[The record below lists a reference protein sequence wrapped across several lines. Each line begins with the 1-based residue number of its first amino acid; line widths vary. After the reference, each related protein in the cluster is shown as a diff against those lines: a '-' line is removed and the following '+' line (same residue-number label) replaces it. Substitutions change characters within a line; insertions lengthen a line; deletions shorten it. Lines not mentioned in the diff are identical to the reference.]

1 MKKNKIIKLFAILIT
16 TLALASCLKK
26 GEMNTDPD
34 KLTGTV
40 MELQFIENGSGST
53 INSGMQYFGGGA
65 LTYPGTDVADTARY
79 NISIAGPSTLGKDLN
94 VTVGVDAG
102 KVLDNFKYDSIK
114 YELMPDSLYKFL
126 GTTATVKAG
135 TRIVPMHIIFYPS
148 KIDVTKSY
156 ILPVVI
162 KDAEGQTI
170 SGNFATIYFHVI
182 GNPIAGA
189 YLWNYYRWNLASQ
202 PTFGTYP
209 SGNPS
214 GWEDEPTTFAP
225 INPNTVKVITGY
237 YYQIDYNISF
247 KNSNGVLSG
256 FSVKF
261 DKDQYDTYF
270 VANGVTLSAGPSITV
285 SPDYKHYE
293 VAYVVY
299 NGSAYRYIVDQ
310 FNK

>member
-1 MKKNKIIKLFAILIT
+1 MKENKFKILFTVFIAIVS
-16 TLALASCLKK
+16 LASCLKK
-26 GEMNTDPD
+26 GDMNIDPE
-34 KLTGTV
+34 KTTGSV

-65 LTYPGTDVADTARY
+65 LTYPGTDDADTANY
-79 NISIAGPSTLGKDLN
+79 NISLAGPVTLGKDLT
-94 VTVGVDAG
+94 VSVGVDPNKA
-102 KVLDNFKYDSIK
+102 LDNFSSDSIK
-114 YELMPDSLYKFL
+114 YEVMPDSLYDFIE
-126 GTTATVKAG
+126 TTATIKAG
-135 TRIVPMHIIFYPS
+135 ERIAPMKIIFYPS
-148 KIDVTKSY
+148 KMDPTVSY

-170 SGNFATIYFHVI
+170 SGNFSTIYFHVI

-189 YLWNYYRWNLASQ
+189 YLWNYYRWNTASQ
-202 PTFGTYP
+202 PVLGTYP

-214 GWEDEPTTFAP
+214 GWEGEPTTFVP
-225 INPNTVKVITGY
+225 LNPTTIKVITGY

-247 KNSNGVLSG
+247 KNSNGVLSD

-270 VANGVTLSAGPSITV
+270 AANGVTLVGVPSITV
-285 SPDYKHYE
+285 SPDYKEFEIDYI
-293 VAYVVY
+293 VY

-310 FNK
+310 FHK